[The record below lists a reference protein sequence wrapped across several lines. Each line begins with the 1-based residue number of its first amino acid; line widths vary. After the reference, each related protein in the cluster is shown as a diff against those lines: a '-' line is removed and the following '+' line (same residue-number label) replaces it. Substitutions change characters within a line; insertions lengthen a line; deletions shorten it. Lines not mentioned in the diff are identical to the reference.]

1 MWVTSALCVAASK
14 IEQWTSDPAPEL
26 DVSVAHRQRH
36 EVALAV
42 GALAG
47 VQQQPV
53 PVERAEL
60 ELDAQLLV
68 DVVEPHHSPGPDDAV
83 VRRSLVPG
91 LWCGREGLFF
101 TWPALMQDKTKILL
115 RQHIGLLE
123 ADQMAVGALLN

>member
-68 DVVEPHHSPGPDDAV
+68 DVVEPNQLQVRATGERRHHQVLDCGAAEKVYSS
-83 VRRSLVPG
+83 RG
-91 LWCGREGLFF
+91 LR
-101 TWPALMQDKTKILL
+101 
-115 RQHIGLLE
+115 
-123 ADQMAVGALLN
+123 